1 MPLTRMRFP
10 GVGSLGKSSLGAIS
24 LIRLV
29 KSISVMRMCALR
41 RLLMLRCQLESSS
54 YQRHVPNDR
63 ALTDF
68 VPRLVDDA
76 DLRENNPIPRLYE
89 LTTFGETDVPLK
101 DNSVDRQSRGF
112 DIHSEWIFRHRVRGS
127 FELFYEGDLL
137 CFTSTNCAGAVALT
151 DQSVDCI

>member
-1 MPLTRMRFP
+1 
-10 GVGSLGKSSLGAIS
+10 
-24 LIRLV
+24 
-29 KSISVMRMCALR
+29 
-41 RLLMLRCQLESSS
+41 MLRCQLESSS

-68 VPRLVDDA
+68 DPRLVDDA

-112 DIHSEWIFRHRVRGS
+112 DMHSEWIFRHWVRAS
-127 FELFYEGDLL
+127 LELLYEGDLL
-137 CFTSTNCAGAVALT
+137 GLTSGKRAGAVALT
-151 DQSVDCI
+151 DQPVDCI